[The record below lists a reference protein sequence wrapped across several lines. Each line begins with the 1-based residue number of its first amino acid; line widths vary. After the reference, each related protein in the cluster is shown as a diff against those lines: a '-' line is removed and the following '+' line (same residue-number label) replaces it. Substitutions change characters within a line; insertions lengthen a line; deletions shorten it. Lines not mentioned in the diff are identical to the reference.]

1 MLQVAEEALVRDV
14 LYACQGVNGQFV
26 QYDQDAQ
33 QGLGG
38 YVLNAKAGISAAHRP
53 VMLAICELGWLF
65 RCAGYGVKPSLASAF
80 SRHRAQ
86 ILCSIILCAAVALR
100 PCKM

>member
-65 RCAGYGVKPSLASAF
+65 RCAARG
-80 SRHRAQ
+80 
-86 ILCSIILCAAVALR
+86 
-100 PCKM
+100 

>member
-1 MLQVAEEALVRDV
+1 MRCQSAPEPLELCLIIMQTDKWLCIMLQVAEEALVRDV
-14 LYACQGVNGQFV
+14 LYACQGVNGQVV

-65 RCAGYGVKPSLASAF
+65 RCVV
-80 SRHRAQ
+80 SRG
-86 ILCSIILCAAVALR
+86 
-100 PCKM
+100 

>member
-65 RCAGYGVKPSLASAF
+65 RCAGSMVKALPVPVPVTWPRSSATPF
-80 SRHRAQ
+80 SAQ
-86 ILCSIILCAAVALR
+86 Q
-100 PCKM
+100 

>member
-65 RCAGYGVKPSLASAF
+65 RCAGSKVKALPVPSPDTGPGSSATL
-80 SRHRAQ
+80 S
-86 ILCSIILCAAVALR
+86 SVAA
-100 PCKM
+100 